1 MKAWWIIPNRDQ
13 RDDIL
18 ASDGHAIRPLKEIL
32 DPALRPAGFS
42 HGVPGELI
50 QRCGIEAA
58 GKILFAQK
66 FPRWDGNKQ
75 LFLVATPAGVDSS
88 GRFVHLGLLFILDP
102 QERPRFDL
110 PCAALSAEDQAY
122 ARTLMHRMLS
132 PARHDSWAQSVRELA
147 ELAGTGGPVTNVA
160 LYRSAVPFDFLY
172 DAGPN
177 GLTRKSRFGIKRSMA
192 AIALIVLLAGAWLYE
207 RACDPHMHPTAC
219 SGGVIW
225 RLS

>member
-18 ASDGHAIRPLKEIL
+18 ASDGHAILPLKEIL
-32 DPALRPAGFS
+32 DPRFRPAGFS
-42 HGVPGELI
+42 HGVPSELI
-50 QRCGIEAA
+50 QRCGIEAVSE
-58 GKILFAQK
+58 ILFAQK

-75 LFLVATPAGVDSS
+75 LFLVSTPAGVDSS
-88 GRFVHLGLLFILDP
+88 RRLVHLSLLFILDP

-110 PCAALSAEDQAY
+110 PCAALPGEDQAY

-132 PARHDSWAQSVRELA
+132 PARGDSWAQSVRELA
-147 ELAGTGGPVTNVA
+147 ELPPDKGPATNVA
-160 LYRSAVPFDFLY
+160 LHRSAVPFDSLY

-177 GLTRKSRFGIKRSMA
+177 GLTRKSRFGIKRSLV

-219 SGGVIW
+219 SGGAIW